1 MDQTEFVTMFESFDV
16 AIVRSAE
23 KYENTWY
30 DRESS
35 SGALET
41 YHFSPQVASGDLYVS
56 VHTYPL
62 NTIPLTGDCFTDNL

>member
-16 AIVRSAE
+16 ATVRSAE

-30 DRESS
+30 DREGS

-41 YHFSPQVASGDLYVS
+41 YHFSP
-56 VHTYPL
+56 
-62 NTIPLTGDCFTDNL
+62 